1 MSASPSIE
9 PDPRRVRAALLGKV
23 GGSPDMAALGAALAR
38 VVGMASSDDR
48 GTQDLTRY
56 VLSDAALT
64 KRILRLVN
72 TVRYRTAS
80 GMAVTTISRAITLLG
95 FDNVKTTALA
105 MLLVDGLAAAAADG
119 PHARCV
125 RVELEAALCAS
136 LVGGELGHASSW
148 PAAEEAA
155 FAALFKNL
163 GPLLVAVHENERYL
177 EVQALAA
184 AGEHTPHQAARMILG
199 CSYEALS
206 EAVLDAWQMPA
217 TISRVQVAPPDGV
230 LPVALERAAWMR
242 QVAAFAHDVARLL
255 GRTHDPAGTPEAQG
269 LLERYGIALGLDAVR
284 LETLFET
291 VGSSLAGLLQ
301 SMGLQPMPRLE
312 RRDGKEPEGLPN
324 VLLLATL
331 GAGEAEEQ
339 GVHPSGKPRNAA
351 DLLLAGVQDVTQM
364 RACGERKANE
374 IMLAVLETL
383 YQALG
388 FRFAALV
395 LKDVRTGQFRAR
407 ASFGLGDK
415 GVQDGFAFPAMAP
428 GGVRDIFHLALGND
442 ADLVIT
448 DAHAPKIRDLLP
460 TWHRILL
467 PDAASFV
474 VLPLV
479 VGKAQLGMFYADRTV
494 EAPEGIPPDE
504 TALIKALKMQVLTAL
519 GCAPSV

>member
-1 MSASPSIE
+1 MSSIE
-9 PDPRRVRAALLGKV
+9 PPADARRVRAALLRKV
-23 GGSPDMAALGAALAR
+23 AGGPDMAALGAAIAR

-105 MLLVDGLAAAAADG
+105 MLLVDEVTKGLADG
-119 PHARCV
+119 PHARRV

-155 FAALFKNL
+155 FAALFKNV
-163 GPLLVAVHENERYL
+163 GPLLVAAHENERYL
-177 EVQALAA
+177 EIQALAA
-184 AGEHTPHQAARMILG
+184 TGEHTPDQAARMIIG

-217 TISRVQVAPPDGV
+217 TIAHVQAPPQEGV
-230 LPVALERAAWMR
+230 LPVALEREEWMR
-242 QVAAFAHDVARLL
+242 QVAAFSQDVARLL
-255 GRTHDPAGTPEAQG
+255 GRTHDPAGTPDAQA

-284 LETLFET
+284 LNTLFET
-291 VGSSLAGLLQ
+291 VASSLAGLLQ
-301 SMGLQPMPRLE
+301 SMGLQPVPRLE
-312 RRDGKEPEGLPN
+312 RRDGKEAEGLPN

-351 DLLLAGVQDVTQM
+351 ELLLAGVQDVTQM
-364 RACGERKANE
+364 RAYGERKANQ

-395 LKDVRTGQFRAR
+395 LKDVRSGQFRAR
-407 ASFGLGDK
+407 ASFGLEDK
-415 GVQDGFAFPAMAP
+415 GIQEGFAFPATAP
-428 GGVRDIFHLALGND
+428 GGARDIFHLALAND
-442 ADLVIT
+442 ADLVIS

-519 GCAPSV
+519 GCAPGV